1 MMKCL
6 MEFVG
11 VLHFLGLFFV
21 CVTLTWCTVDGL
33 LVSTAFF
40 FFFVTS
46 CYQEDLK
53 RSRMLW
59 WDFPES
65 SFKRAAILWPL
76 PKTCPKVI
84 FLLQHQFICLSYPFQ
99 LSSSVCLLR
108 FGTIV
113 VLYWWRLFVALPES
127 AQKEEWGRECFS
139 RDLGGTL
146 LIFWCRRKSWTF

>member
-1 MMKCL
+1 MILILLFLFLKWLALPLTLCVYLTIFLYDKSSGNDEMPH
-6 MEFVG
+6 G
-11 VLHFLGLFFV
+11 VCRCFTFPGVIFCV
-21 CVTLTWCTVDGL
+21 CDLN
-33 LVSTAFF
+33 LVHSGWVASEHSFF

-113 VLYWWRLFVALPES
+113 VLYW
-127 AQKEEWGRECFS
+127 
-139 RDLGGTL
+139 
-146 LIFWCRRKSWTF
+146 